1 MAEEELG
8 LVFEGK
14 SVDAEF
20 VKNLL
25 NDSGINCFLRD
36 KYMGHLF
43 TQILTQ
49 VGRHPVKVF
58 VFQKD
63 LTEAKKLVS
72 NYLGL

>member
-1 MAEEELG
+1 MAEEELS

-25 NDSGINCFLRD
+25 NDSGIDCFLRD

-43 TQILTQ
+43 TQVLTQ
-49 VGRHPVKVF
+49 VSRHPVKVF